1 MSLEFVCCVIYRIT
15 TKKQH
20 QHPHITSETK
30 RPIQRYCIHSNF
42 SSTIKK
48 HSISNFTTERT
59 SRTFNSIITGPFSF
73 KKKMTS
79 LVSLAC
85 LTFGPILGAYE
96 SFKVLK
102 SHADLA
108 SRANQDDG
116 VVISRNN
123 NNNRNNNRDDTPSPT
138 SQLRVDFEIN
148 RTNTMNLLSYWV
160 VFSLF
165 LIFQHFIEPFIFWFP
180 FYDYGKMCLAIF
192 VCIPETKGAVY
203 VFNSIVS
210 PFLLVQESI
219 FVEKVWPKLQKR
231 VLGWVTGFETTVLEN
246 SVRDLSKEELLRS
259 ERDCLEILEKIEAR
273 KQHLQDNRSGDDL

>member
-1 MSLEFVCCVIYRIT
+1 MLFTESQLRNNINTLTYLF
-15 TKKQH
+15 
-20 QHPHITSETK
+20 S
-30 RPIQRYCIHSNF
+30 IQRRPKDPSKDTVYIQTSLLPYKQF
-42 SSTIKK
+42 
-48 HSISNFTTERT
+48 ISNFTTERT

-116 VVISRNN
+116 VVISRNNN